1 MISHAHPRTRYCRRG
16 ENRQHLSGRPL
27 PSVRGRA
34 LGEKVELFLSTF
46 VNKVDRKGRVS
57 VPATFRAAVA
67 DQSFPGIVVFPSFR
81 HDALDGSG
89 IKRMEEMS
97 ERLNSLDE
105 FSEEHENLGVL
116 FAAAQA
122 LPFDTEGRIV
132 LPENLALHAHIT
144 DGAAF
149 VGLGKNF
156 QIWEPSRF
164 ADHQAT
170 LRERA
175 RQNGTRLPPLG
186 GLVERW
192 QR

>member
-1 MISHAHPRTRYCRRG
+1 MDECCRWGETRRRF
-16 ENRQHLSGRPL
+16 SGRPL

-67 DQSFPGIVVFPSFR
+67 DQSFPGIVVFPSFKYE
-81 HDALDGSG
+81 ALDASG

-97 ERLNSLDE
+97 DRLNTLEE

-116 FAAAQA
+116 FAASQA

-132 LPENLALHAHIT
+132 LPETLAAYAHIT
-144 DGAAF
+144 DSAAF
-149 VGLGKNF
+149 VGLGKSF
-156 QIWEPSRF
+156 QIWEPARF
-164 ADHQAT
+164 ADHQAM

-175 RQNGTRLPPLG
+175 RRQGTRLPPLG
-186 GLVERW
+186 GPV
-192 QR
+192 